1 MSESNDTPVV
11 TSTSIINLAVES
23 VMDLIDALGL
33 FSSIKRGALGTGNYL
48 CCEIGPSTPDEIY
61 MDKTEYIPLDLTING
76 KHSNLSILSDTMNG
90 IHENLTVKT
99 SYPSGNGWKIVDIQT
114 MSFPQVIGREPDN
127 LWMMASSLYIKIKT
141 KEKTEVPEIQQSVE
155 EPANESDETEGN

>member
-11 TSTSIINLAVES
+11 SSTSIINLAVES

-33 FSSIKRGALGTGNYL
+33 FATIKRGALGTGNYL
-48 CCEIGPSTPDEIY
+48 CCEIGPSTSDEIY

-76 KHSNLSILSDTMNG
+76 KHEDLRILSDDMNL
-90 IHENLTVKT
+90 IHESLTT
-99 SYPSGNGWKIVDIQT
+99 ETNYPSGNGWDIVDIQT

-141 KEKTEVPEIQQSVE
+141 EEKTEDPENQQTVD
-155 EPANESDETEGN
+155 EPESESDKGG